1 MRAKTATILVSAVV
15 AAVVIGGMLSAFTA
29 NNVVPTSY
37 AGETQ
42 VAANITVPQALI
54 QRHPFGRTVT
64 PIQSGEFSDRLKVA
78 GDNGDVTYVVTSP
91 NSNLY
96 VTSDGEIYTTDG
108 PLAVGT
114 YSVSG
119 TDSNSANESGVW
131 SYTLTVV
138 SAPGNAGSN

>member
-1 MRAKTATILVSAVV
+1 MRAKTVMVLSMAVV
-15 AAVVIGGMLSAFTA
+15 AAVVIGGILSAYTA

-37 AGETQ
+37 AGETR
-42 VAANITVPQALI
+42 VAVNITVPQGLI
-54 QRHPFGRTVT
+54 QRHPFGKTVT
-64 PIQSGEFSDRLKVA
+64 PIQSGEFSDRLKVVGA
-78 GDNGDVTYVVTSP
+78 NADVTYVVTSA